1 MTDNERTHAAAMVI
15 MKACNWDKLTGDHY
29 QVRYNDCALKL
40 AKECL
45 DAAFPKKEIAIHK
58 AITPDD
64 PETSG

>member
-40 AKECL
+40 AKACL
-45 DAAFPKKEIAIHK
+45 DAAFPKKEIAK
-58 AITPDD
+58 K
-64 PETSG
+64 